1 MRGKREPAPGRDSL
15 QTMVA
20 IRREDRWQLL
30 AFQNTRIRPIGQNT
44 LGTLLWL
51 VTDWCWK
58 WCLPRQQARPR
69 TQAPGAVTPSAAG
82 QRG

>member
-1 MRGKREPAPGRDSL
+1 
-15 QTMVA
+15 MVA
-20 IRREDRWQLL
+20 VRREKRWQLV

-58 WCLPRQQARPR
+58 WCLPKPQPGLGTKA
-69 TQAPGAVTPSAAG
+69 GAVTRLASE